1 MITREQFISRLRAKT
16 LPSLPLTVVA
26 LGEAVQDERCTV
38 DRILTILSKDPPL
51 SATLLRMANS
61 ALYSGADSVTD
72 LRAAVLRLGFDAI
85 SNLGTGAAV
94 MKTLKGGA
102 HLDAVRLWQ
111 HSVAVGLTAK
121 GVCKLARRHGQ
132 METAFLCGLLHDIG
146 KIALDT
152 CFPEAYLEVLEA
164 VAHRDAFFVDAE
176 RAILGLDHPEAG
188 SLLAAEWSFPQTIVE
203 VIRDHHDP
211 KPGDFLPNLIH
222 LADLLVRTR
231 IPMGPAD
238 ARLVISLEDLP
249 AFKEVLAG
257 ALDKD
262 LDVERLTFS
271 IDDEVDHA
279 LAFVEM
285 AFQV

>member
-1 MITREQFISRLRAKT
+1 MITREQFTSRLKAKS

-38 DRILTILSKDPPL
+38 DRILGILSKDPSL
-51 SATLLRMANS
+51 SATLLRLANS
-61 ALYSGADSVTD
+61 TYYGGEGAIMD
-72 LRAAVLRLGFDAI
+72 LRSAVLRLGFDAV

-94 MKTLKGGA
+94 IKTLKGGT
-102 HLDAVRLWQ
+102 HLDALKLWQ

-121 GVCKLARRHGQ
+121 GVCILARRHGQ
-132 METAFLCGLLHDIG
+132 AETAFLSGLLHDIG

-152 CFPEAYLEVLEA
+152 CFPEDYAEVLRQ
-164 VAHRDAFFVDAE
+164 VAGGFAFVDAE
-176 RAILGLDHPEAG
+176 QALLGMDHAEAG
-188 SLLAAEWSFPQTIVE
+188 SILAAEWSFPQAIVE
-203 VIRDHHDP
+203 VIRDHHQ
-211 KPGDFLPNLIH
+211 PGPDDFLPNLIH

-238 ARLVISLEDLP
+238 ERLMFSLEELP
-249 AFKEVLAG
+249 AFKAVLAG
-257 ALDKD
+257 ALNKE

-279 LAFVEM
+279 LAFVEV
-285 AFQV
+285 AFQA

>member
-1 MITREQFISRLRAKT
+1 MISREQFISRLKAKT

-38 DRILTILSKDPPL
+38 DRILAILSKDPSL
-51 SATLLRMANS
+51 SATLLRLANS
-61 ALYSGADSVTD
+61 AFYVGEGSVMD
-72 LRAAVLRLGFDAI
+72 LRTAVLRLGFDAVA
-85 SNLGTGAAV
+85 NLGTGAAV
-94 MKTLKGGA
+94 IKTLKGGT
-102 HLDAVRLWQ
+102 HLDAVKLWQ

-121 GVCKLARRHGQ
+121 GVCVLAKRHGQ
-132 METAFLCGLLHDIG
+132 AETAFLTGLLHDIG

-152 CFPEAYLEVLEA
+152 CFPEAYATVLQK
-164 VAHRDAFFVDAE
+164 VAEGAHFVDAE
-176 RAILGLDHPEAG
+176 REVLGLDHAEAG
-188 SLLAAEWSFPQTIVE
+188 ALLAADWAFPQAIVE

-211 KPGDFLPNLIH
+211 KPDDFLPNLIH

-238 ARLVISLEDLP
+238 EQLLFSLEDLP
-249 AFKEVLAG
+249 AFKAVLAG
-257 ALDKD
+257 ALHKD

-285 AFQV
+285 AFQA

>member
-1 MITREQFISRLRAKT
+1 MFTREQFISRLKAKT

-38 DRILTILSKDPPL
+38 DRILGILSKDPSL
-51 SATLLRMANS
+51 SATLLRLANS
-61 ALYSGADSVTD
+61 ALYATEGSAMD
-72 LRAAVLRLGFDAI
+72 LRTAVLRLGFDAI

-94 MKTLKGGA
+94 IKTLRGGT
-102 HLDAVRLWQ
+102 HLDALKLWQ

-121 GVCKLARRHGQ
+121 GVCILAKRHGQ
-132 METAFLCGLLHDIG
+132 AETAFLTGLLHDIG

-152 CFPEAYLEVLEA
+152 CYPEEYALVLQQ
-164 VAHRDAFFVDAE
+164 VAQGAFYVDAE
-176 RAILGLDHPEAG
+176 RAVLGMDHAEAG
-188 SLLAAEWSFPQTIVE
+188 ALLAADWSFPAAIVE
-203 VIRDHHDP
+203 VIRDHHAP
-211 KPGDFLPNLIH
+211 RPEDFLPNLIH

-238 ARLVISLEDLP
+238 EHLLLALDELP
-249 AFKEVLAG
+249 AFKAVLAG
-257 ALDKD
+257 ALHKD

-279 LAFVEM
+279 LAFVEV
-285 AFQV
+285 AFQA

>member
-1 MITREQFISRLRAKT
+1 MITREQFASRLKAKA

-38 DRILTILSKDPPL
+38 DRILSILSKDPPL
-51 SATLLRMANS
+51 SAALLRMANS
-61 ALYSGADSVTD
+61 ALYAGTGSVMD
-72 LRAAVLRLGFDAI
+72 LRAAVLRLGFDAV

-94 MKTLKGGA
+94 IRTLKGGA

-121 GVCKLARRHGQ
+121 GVCVLAKRHGQ
-132 METAFLCGLLHDIG
+132 AETAFLTGLLHDIG

-152 CFPEAYLEVLEA
+152 CFPEAYAEVLQK
-164 VAHRDAFFVDAE
+164 VAEGAHFVDAE
-176 RAILGLDHPEAG
+176 RAVLGLDHAEAG
-188 SLLAAEWSFPQTIVE
+188 ALLAAEWSFPQTIVE
-203 VIRDHHDP
+203 VIRDHHEP
-211 KPGDFLPNLIH
+211 RPEDFLPNLIH

-238 ARLVISLEDLP
+238 ARLMFSLDELP
-249 AFKEVLAG
+249 AFKAVLAG
-257 ALDKD
+257 ALHKD

-279 LAFVEM
+279 LAFVEA
-285 AFQV
+285 AFQA